1 MDNLGG
7 KLWSFV
13 KSLKKICKILKKRLH
28 GIGKITI
35 EMMEKSFVC
44 IQTHDKVHS
53 QEIIDMDMIINDL
66 QEKIYDNGIILLT
79 KQQPVA
85 IDLRRIIV
93 AMNNASEIERIADFA
108 TNICKS
114 VIRSTGPLS
123 FVDLNDVQLMIQ
135 KCREMVLAALASYEQ
150 ENEDLATEVIALDEE
165 VNQLE
170 VQLISQLVKTYG
182 NPEVEPFDLVQMIL
196 MIRYIERMGDHA
208 TNIAEN
214 TFYLIKGVH
223 FQGKS

>member
-1 MDNLGG
+1 MVIREKFEEDMQN
-7 KLWSFV
+7 
-13 KSLKKICKILKKRLH
+13 LKKRLH

-35 EMMEKSFVC
+35 EMMEKAFVC

>member
-1 MDNLGG
+1 MVIREKFEEDMQN
-7 KLWSFV
+7 
-13 KSLKKICKILKKRLH
+13 LKKRLH

-53 QEIIDMDMIINDL
+53 QEIIDMDMVINDL

>member
-1 MDNLGG
+1 MVIREKFEEDMQN
-7 KLWSFV
+7 
-13 KSLKKICKILKKRLH
+13 LKKRLH

-44 IQTHDKVHS
+44 IQTHDKLHS

>member
-1 MDNLGG
+1 MVIREKFEEDMQN
-7 KLWSFV
+7 
-13 KSLKKICKILKKRLH
+13 LKKRLH

-223 FQGKS
+223 FQRKS

>member
-1 MDNLGG
+1 QN
-7 KLWSFV
+7 
-13 KSLKKICKILKKRLH
+13 LKKRLH

-135 KCREMVLAALASYEQ
+135 KCREMVLAALA
-150 ENEDLATEVIALDEE
+150 
-165 VNQLE
+165 
-170 VQLISQLVKTYG
+170 
-182 NPEVEPFDLVQMIL
+182 
-196 MIRYIERMGDHA
+196 
-208 TNIAEN
+208 
-214 TFYLIKGVH
+214 
-223 FQGKS
+223 

>member
-1 MDNLGG
+1 MVIREKFEEDMQN
-7 KLWSFV
+7 
-13 KSLKKICKILKKRLH
+13 LKKRLH

>member
-1 MDNLGG
+1 MVIREKFEEDMQN
-7 KLWSFV
+7 
-13 KSLKKICKILKKRLH
+13 LKKRLH

-44 IQTHDKVHS
+44 IQTHDKVNS

>member
-1 MDNLGG
+1 MI
-7 KLWSFV
+7 F
-13 KSLKKICKILKKRLH
+13 KK
-28 GIGKITI
+28 
-35 EMMEKSFVC
+35 
-44 IQTHDKVHS
+44 
-53 QEIIDMDMIINDL
+53 
-66 QEKIYDNGIILLT
+66 KIYDNGIILLT

>member
-1 MDNLGG
+1 MVIREKFEEDMQN
-7 KLWSFV
+7 
-13 KSLKKICKILKKRLH
+13 LKKRLH

-170 VQLISQLVKTYG
+170 VQLISQLVKTYV

>member
-1 MDNLGG
+1 MVIREKFEEDLQN
-7 KLWSFV
+7 
-13 KSLKKICKILKKRLH
+13 LKKRLH